1 MSARPAFLTRPA
13 CNGPIEWRD
22 FPAVQRDID
31 NLQAAVKSAGAKYAF
46 MTSASPGVVPL
57 FLGNDYYPSNDVYMD
72 TLASVLSRE
81 YEAIAASGIQLQI
94 DCPDLAMGRHF
105 VDVDNAGFRKMAQRY
120 VELINEATRN
130 IPPDLMRM

>member
-1 MSARPAFLTRPA
+1 
-13 CNGPIEWRD
+13 
-22 FPAVQRDID
+22 
-31 NLQAAVKSAGAKYAF
+31 

-72 TLASVLSRE
+72 TLASVLRQE

-105 VDVDNAGFRKMAQRY
+105 VDVRQRR
-120 VELINEATRN
+120 LSQDRPTLRG
-130 IPPDLMRM
+130 R